1 MALVYSAGN
10 EADAEAMAALLRAAS
25 LEFITPGFTA
35 DASERFL
42 DGNDAVKLRATMA
55 EGAFYFV
62 SREGDDI
69 AGMIGVVQ
77 DTHVKYLFVGGRW
90 HRRGIA
96 RRLLDLAI
104 AEMQR
109 RGPVAFV
116 TLNASDYGLEAYK
129 RMGFVV
135 AAPRQER
142 EGVWFTPMRF
152 FPDPVGACKPR

>member
-35 DASERFL
+35 EASERFL
-42 DGNDAVKLRATMA
+42 DGNDAAKLRATMS

-62 SREGDDI
+62 SRDGDDV

-77 DTHVKYLFVGGRW
+77 HTHVKYLFVGGRW

-96 RRLLDLAI
+96 RRLLELAV

-109 RGPVAFV
+109 RGPFAFV

-129 RMGFVV
+129 RIGFVV

-142 EGVWFTPMRF
+142 EGVWFTPMRY
-152 FPDPVGACKPR
+152 FPDPVAVA